1 MSQLTSECSECEIG
15 QNKKTSKNI
24 DASDS
29 EKFLDL
35 LINSCYQNHMFY
47 EFVFS
52 CSSGISELFHLASLA
67 LHRISPLVPHHGGDR
82 TLVRRRSWRYSTSMS
97 VIYLAVY
104 IYIIVY
110 MYMCVYVYVRM
121 YTCVCIPV
129 YICMYINIYNYIYI
143 YPRGP
148 RYPQGVGWGGAC

>member
-1 MSQLTSECSECEIG
+1 
-15 QNKKTSKNI
+15 
-24 DASDS
+24 
-29 EKFLDL
+29 
-35 LINSCYQNHMFY
+35 MFY

-143 YPRGP
+143 YTLGAPGIRK
-148 RYPQGVGWGGAC
+148 GWGGVGHVNVIFMVR